1 MFQIRVEA
9 ADMAEEEEA
18 KAEEPPLDD
27 AQDLQ
32 GASFLAGNPQVRE
45 TTGKLRF
52 YRADKPY
59 SSSSSSGGSQQ
70 LPNERSTLVCVVTVP
85 SHMSPVEILE
95 FLASFRE
102 DIALVRILK
111 DPERSNCMVLMQ
123 FNSQERADQF
133 FQVHNGKYFNSIE
146 QERCKIVFVRS
157 IEFDPV
163 VDEDD
168 PDCDALEEKHA
179 DGEDTAA
186 PMPSSPRSERR
197 ASNAQIRKLF
207 PPPPAG
213 MTEIPTCAV
222 CLDRLDA
229 SASGILTT
237 LCNHS
242 FHCDCLFRWEGSSCP
257 VCRYSHGDIGSSC
270 EVCGTAEHLWICL
283 ICGHVGCG
291 RYSGEHAKQHYQ
303 ETLHTYSLELETQ
316 RVWDYAGDGYVHRLI
331 LNKQDG
337 KFVEFPSPNNL
348 SGERSQ
354 TPPTTSAEE
363 EEGEHRKLEK
373 LAVEYNFLLKS
384 QLEEQRLY
392 YERLLARVEEG
403 ESRQLLNAHEHER
416 KHLKKANTTLVEKTK
431 KLEEELT
438 FVRELNKSLIDNQKQ
453 WKERV
458 RLLEEQNAR
467 IEQETALR
475 IGDLEGQVRD
485 LMFYL
490 DTQNKVEQSAHRE
503 DIMVCLPCY
512 CYRCI
517 HLTVSSFV
525 AGRND
530 RDRIE
535 VSS

>member
-1 MFQIRVEA
+1 MFQIRVQA
-9 ADMAEEEEA
+9 ADMAEEEES
-18 KAEEPPLDD
+18 KAEVPSPAA
-27 AQDLQ
+27 AQDMQ
-32 GASFLAGNPQVRE
+32 GASFLAGNPQVRV

-52 YRADKPY
+52 YRADKSY
-59 SSSSSSGGSQQ
+59 SSASSASPSQQ
-70 LPNERSTLVCVVTVP
+70 LPTERSTLVCVVTVP

-95 FLASFRE
+95 FLASFRQ

-133 FQVHNGKYFNSIE
+133 FLDHNGKYFNSIE

-163 VDEDD
+163 LGGDH
-168 PDCDALEEKHA
+168 PDCDALEEKQT
-179 DGEDTAA
+179 DEETAVA
-186 PMPSSPRSERR
+186 AATPLSPRSERR
-197 ASNAQIRKLF
+197 ASSAQMRKLF
-207 PPPPAG
+207 PPPPVG

-270 EVCGTAEHLWICL
+270 EVCGTTEHLWICL

-337 KFVEFPSPNNL
+337 KFVEFPNPSNM

-354 TPPTTSAEE
+354 NPPTTSAEE
-363 EEGEHRKLEK
+363 EEGEHLKLEK

-392 YERLLARVEEG
+392 YERLLARVDEG
-403 ESRQLLNAHEHER
+403 ESRHLLNAHEHER
-416 KHLKKANTTLVEKTK
+416 KQLKKANATLAEKTK
-431 KLEEELT
+431 KLEEELM
-438 FVRELNKSLIDNQKQ
+438 FVRELNKSLIENQKQ

-458 RLLEEQNAR
+458 HLLEEQNAR

-490 DTQNKVEQSAHRE
+490 DTQSKVEQSAHRE
-503 DIMVCLPCY
+503 EIMGGT
-512 CYRCI
+512 I
-517 HLTVSSFV
+517 EIESKSTAKETSS
-525 AGRND
+525 A
-530 RDRIE
+530 
-535 VSS
+535 SSSRRKGKGKKR